1 MDDGEMLLGADTAQL
16 HQTRHTAA
24 AAYLLLQRSAFRDRD
39 VFFLVCNFRFLVCE
53 GGLLLPRVARGPGL
67 AHALLPGLQL
77 GPRRAQLL
85 AQPADLRVAHVVAV
99 VRRAHAHRA
108 RPEVEQAGAEAEVAA
123 AEAGH
128 VAARAAAAALLPPEV
143 GGDGAEEA
151 EAVRAVEQRVAR
163 ARDVHGVGSPVGEE
177 AGAGQPLRDGVA
189 GAVPGLVPVQA
200 RAVPRLGCLGEARG
214 LARLARRVSVQ
225 IRDAEVI

>member
-1 MDDGEMLLGADTAQL
+1 MLSSQDCSL
-16 HQTRHTAA
+16 
-24 AAYLLLQRSAFRDRD
+24 DRA
-39 VFFLVCNFRFLVCE
+39 
-53 GGLLLPRVARGPGL
+53 ARGPGL

-108 RPEVEQAGAEAEVAA
+108 RPEVEPAGAEAEVAA

-128 VAARAAAAALLPPEV
+128 VSARPAAAALLPPEV

-151 EAVRAVEQRVAR
+151 EAVRAVEQRVAG
-163 ARDVHGVGSPVGEE
+163 ARDVHGVRSPVGEE
-177 AGAGQPLRDGVA
+177 AGALWPAAQ
-189 GAVPGLVPVQA
+189 
-200 RAVPRLGCLGEARG
+200 
-214 LARLARRVSVQ
+214 VSAQ
-225 IRDAEVI
+225 

>member
-1 MDDGEMLLGADTAQL
+1 MLLGADTAQL
-16 HQTRHTAA
+16 HQTRHSAA
-24 AAYLLLQRSAFRDRD
+24 AAYLLLQGSAFRDRD

-99 VRRAHAHRA
+99 VRAHAHRA

-123 AEAGH
+123 AEARH
-128 VAARAAAAALLPPEV
+128 VAARPAAAALLPPEV

-151 EAVRAVEQRVAR
+151 EAVRAVEQRVAG
-163 ARDVHGVGSPVGEE
+163 ARDVHGVRSPVGEE

-200 RAVPRLGCLGEARG
+200 RAVARLGCLGEARG